1 MTFEK
6 LSKEIQTLNADV
18 QKLTEKQLQLVIKF
32 AEVKRTHNN
41 KVDNWDGSNYP
52 EKNPLGKDNVVGL
65 NEYQQRINKNPVGG
79 GWYHFYGVPKNEEG
93 KLFIS
98 LIDKYLN
105 RNVYGYRARGRG
117 NGSYSHSLP
126 SDQADSFVIYLD
138 EKKKI

>member
-1 MTFEK
+1 MTFDK
-6 LSKEIQTLNADV
+6 LSKEIQTLNAEV
-18 QKLTEKQLQLVIKF
+18 KTLTEKQLQLVIQF
-32 AEVKRTHNN
+32 AEVKRTHN
-41 KVDNWDGSNYP
+41 DN
-52 EKNPLGKDNVVGL
+52 KDNVVGL

-93 KLFIS
+93 ELFIK

-138 EKKKI
+138 EKKKGV

>member
-6 LSKEIQTLNADV
+6 LSKEIQTLNAEIG
-18 QKLTEKQLQLVIKF
+18 KLTTRQIVLSQQF

-41 KVDNWDGSNYP
+41 N
-52 EKNPLGKDNVVGL
+52 KDNVVGL

-138 EKKKI
+138 EKKKGV

>member
-6 LSKEIQTLNADV
+6 LSKEIQTLNADI

-41 KVDNWDGSNYP
+41 NN
-52 EKNPLGKDNVVGL
+52 KDNVVGL

-93 KLFIS
+93 ELFIK

-105 RNVYGYRARGRG
+105 RKVYGYRARGRG

-126 SDQADSFVIYLD
+126 SDLADSFVIYLD
-138 EKKKI
+138 EKKKGV

>member
-6 LSKEIQTLNADV
+6 LSKEIQTLNADI

-41 KVDNWDGSNYP
+41 DN
-52 EKNPLGKDNVVGL
+52 KDNVVGL

-93 KLFIS
+93 ELFIK

-138 EKKKI
+138 EKKKGV

>member
-1 MTFEK
+1 MTFDK
-6 LSKEIQTLNADV
+6 LSKEIQTLNAEV
-18 QKLTEKQLQLVIKF
+18 KTLTEKQLQLVMQF

-41 KVDNWDGSNYP
+41 N
-52 EKNPLGKDNVVGL
+52 KDNVVGL

-93 KLFIS
+93 ELFIK

-138 EKKKI
+138 EKKKGV

>member
-6 LSKEIQTLNADV
+6 LSKEIQTLNAEIG
-18 QKLTEKQLQLVIKF
+18 KLTTRQIVLSQQF

-41 KVDNWDGSNYP
+41 N
-52 EKNPLGKDNVVGL
+52 KDNVVGL

-79 GWYHFYGVPKNEEG
+79 GWYHFYGVPNNEEG
-93 KLFIS
+93 ELFIK

-126 SDQADSFVIYLD
+126 SDLADSFVIYLD
-138 EKKKI
+138 EKKKGV

>member
-1 MTFEK
+1 MTFDK
-6 LSKEIQTLNADV
+6 LSKEIQTLNAEV
-18 QKLTEKQLQLVIKF
+18 QKLTEKQVQLVIQF

-41 KVDNWDGSNYP
+41 N
-52 EKNPLGKDNVVGL
+52 KDNVVGL

-79 GWYHFYGVPKNEEG
+79 GWYHFYGVPNNEEG

-98 LIDKYLN
+98 LIDKFLN
-105 RNVYGYRARGRG
+105 RDVYGYRARGRG

-126 SDQADSFVIYLD
+126 SDQADSFVVYLD

>member
-41 KVDNWDGSNYP
+41 DN
-52 EKNPLGKDNVVGL
+52 KDNVVGL

-117 NGSYSHSLP
+117 NGSCSHSLP
-126 SDQADSFVIYLD
+126 SDQADSFVVYLD

>member
-1 MTFEK
+1 MTFDK
-6 LSKEIQTLNADV
+6 LSKEIQTLNAEV
-18 QKLTEKQLQLVIKF
+18 KTLTEKQLQLVMQC

-41 KVDNWDGSNYP
+41 
-52 EKNPLGKDNVVGL
+52 KDNVVGL

-93 KLFIS
+93 ELFIK

-126 SDQADSFVIYLD
+126 SDLADSFVIYLD
-138 EKKKI
+138 EKKKGV

>member
-1 MTFEK
+1 MTFDK
-6 LSKEIQTLNADV
+6 LSKEIQTLNAEV
-18 QKLTEKQLQLVIKF
+18 KTLTEKQLQLVMQF

-41 KVDNWDGSNYP
+41 N
-52 EKNPLGKDNVVGL
+52 KDNVVGL

-93 KLFIS
+93 ELFIK

-126 SDQADSFVIYLD
+126 SDLADSFVIYLD
-138 EKKKI
+138 EKKKGV

>member
-41 KVDNWDGSNYP
+41 N
-52 EKNPLGKDNVVGL
+52 KDNVVGL

-93 KLFIS
+93 KLLIS

-138 EKKKI
+138 EKKKGV

>member
-1 MTFEK
+1 MTFDK

-32 AEVKRTHNN
+32 AEVKRTHN
-41 KVDNWDGSNYP
+41 DN
-52 EKNPLGKDNVVGL
+52 KDNVVGL

-79 GWYHFYGVPKNEEG
+79 GWYHFYGVPNNEEG

-98 LIDKYLN
+98 LIDKFLN
-105 RNVYGYRARGRG
+105 RDVYGYRARGRG

-138 EKKKI
+138 EKKKGV

>member
-6 LSKEIQTLNADV
+6 LSKEIQTLNADI

-41 KVDNWDGSNYP
+41 DN
-52 EKNPLGKDNVVGL
+52 KDNVVGL

-93 KLFIS
+93 ELFIK

-126 SDQADSFVIYLD
+126 SDLADSFVIYLD

>member
-1 MTFEK
+1 MTFDK
-6 LSKEIQTLNADV
+6 LSKEIQTLNAEV
-18 QKLTEKQLQLVIKF
+18 QKLTEKQVQLVIQF

-41 KVDNWDGSNYP
+41 N
-52 EKNPLGKDNVVGL
+52 KDNVVGL

-98 LIDKYLN
+98 LIDKFLN
-105 RNVYGYRARGRG
+105 RDVYGYRARGRG

-126 SDQADSFVIYLD
+126 SDQADSFVVYLD

>member
-6 LSKEIQTLNADV
+6 LSKEIQILNADV

-41 KVDNWDGSNYP
+41 N
-52 EKNPLGKDNVVGL
+52 KDNVVGL

-79 GWYHFYGVPKNEEG
+79 GWYHFYGVPNNEEG

-98 LIDKYLN
+98 LIDKFLN
-105 RNVYGYRARGRG
+105 RDVYGYRARGRG

-126 SDQADSFVIYLD
+126 SDQADSFVVYLD

>member
-1 MTFEK
+1 MK
-6 LSKEIQTLNADV
+6 
-18 QKLTEKQLQLVIKF
+18 TEQLVEQRIEKHL
-32 AEVKRTHNN
+32 ELGEETPKNDVKVLNTEGSIVPIVNN
-41 KVDNWDGSNYP
+41 NDN
-52 EKNPLGKDNVVGL
+52 KDNVVGL

-79 GWYHFYGVPKNEEG
+79 GWYHFYGFPKNEEG

-126 SDQADSFVIYLD
+126 SDQADSFVVYLD

>member
-41 KVDNWDGSNYP
+41 N
-52 EKNPLGKDNVVGL
+52 KDNVVGL

-93 KLFIS
+93 ELFIK

-126 SDQADSFVIYLD
+126 SDHADSFVIYLD
-138 EKKKI
+138 EKKKGV

>member
-1 MTFEK
+1 MTFDK
-6 LSKEIQTLNADV
+6 LSKEIQTLNAEV
-18 QKLTEKQLQLVIKF
+18 KTLTEKQLQLVIQF

-41 KVDNWDGSNYP
+41 DN
-52 EKNPLGKDNVVGL
+52 KDNVVGL

-93 KLFIS
+93 ELFIK

-126 SDQADSFVIYLD
+126 SDLADSFVIYLD
-138 EKKKI
+138 EKKKGV

>member
-1 MTFEK
+1 MTFDK
-6 LSKEIQTLNADV
+6 LSKEKQTLNAEV
-18 QKLTEKQLQLVIKF
+18 QKLTEKQVQLVIQF

-41 KVDNWDGSNYP
+41 N
-52 EKNPLGKDNVVGL
+52 KDNVVGL

-93 KLFIS
+93 ELFIK

-126 SDQADSFVIYLD
+126 SDLADSFVIYLD
-138 EKKKI
+138 EKKKGV

>member
-1 MTFEK
+1 MTFDK
-6 LSKEIQTLNADV
+6 LSKEIQTLNAEV
-18 QKLTEKQLQLVIKF
+18 KTLTEKQLQLVMQF

-41 KVDNWDGSNYP
+41 N
-52 EKNPLGKDNVVGL
+52 KDNVVGL

-79 GWYHFYGVPKNEEG
+79 GWYHFYGVPNNEEG

-98 LIDKYLN
+98 LIDKFLN
-105 RNVYGYRARGRG
+105 RDVYGYRARGRG

-126 SDQADSFVIYLD
+126 SDQADSFVVYLD

>member
-41 KVDNWDGSNYP
+41 DN
-52 EKNPLGKDNVVGL
+52 KDNVVGL

-126 SDQADSFVIYLD
+126 SDQADSFVVYLD

>member
-1 MTFEK
+1 MTFDK
-6 LSKEIQTLNADV
+6 LSKEIQTLNAEV
-18 QKLTEKQLQLVIKF
+18 KTLTEKQLQLVIQF

-41 KVDNWDGSNYP
+41 N
-52 EKNPLGKDNVVGL
+52 KDNVVGL

-93 KLFIS
+93 ELFIK

-138 EKKKI
+138 EKKKGV

>member
-41 KVDNWDGSNYP
+41 DN
-52 EKNPLGKDNVVGL
+52 KDNVVGL

-126 SDQADSFVIYLD
+126 SDLADSFVIYLD
-138 EKKKI
+138 EKKKGV

>member
-1 MTFEK
+1 MTFDK
-6 LSKEIQTLNADV
+6 LSKEIQTLNAEV
-18 QKLTEKQLQLVIKF
+18 KTLTEKQLQLVMQF
-32 AEVKRTHNN
+32 AEVKRTHN
-41 KVDNWDGSNYP
+41 D
-52 EKNPLGKDNVVGL
+52 KDNVVGL

-93 KLFIS
+93 ELFIK

-126 SDQADSFVIYLD
+126 SDQADSFVVYLD

>member
-6 LSKEIQTLNADV
+6 LSKEIQTINADV

-41 KVDNWDGSNYP
+41 N
-52 EKNPLGKDNVVGL
+52 KDNVVGL

-79 GWYHFYGVPKNEEG
+79 GWYHFYGVPNNEEG

-98 LIDKYLN
+98 LIDKFLN
-105 RNVYGYRARGRG
+105 RDVYGYRARGRG

-126 SDQADSFVIYLD
+126 SDQADSFVVYLD

>member
-6 LSKEIQTLNADV
+6 LSKEIQTLNAEV
-18 QKLTEKQLQLVIKF
+18 KTLTEKQLQLVMQF

-41 KVDNWDGSNYP
+41 
-52 EKNPLGKDNVVGL
+52 KDNVVGL

-93 KLFIS
+93 ELFIK

-126 SDQADSFVIYLD
+126 SDLADSFVIYLD
-138 EKKKI
+138 EKKKGV

>member
-1 MTFEK
+1 MTFDK
-6 LSKEIQTLNADV
+6 LSKEIQTLNAEV
-18 QKLTEKQLQLVIKF
+18 NTLTEKQLQLVMQF

-41 KVDNWDGSNYP
+41 N
-52 EKNPLGKDNVVGL
+52 KDNVVGL

-79 GWYHFYGVPKNEEG
+79 GWYHFYGVPNNEEG

-98 LIDKYLN
+98 LIDKFLN
-105 RNVYGYRARGRG
+105 RDVYGYRARGRG

-126 SDQADSFVIYLD
+126 SDQADSFVVYLD

>member
-1 MTFEK
+1 MTFDK
-6 LSKEIQTLNADV
+6 LSKEIQTLNAEV
-18 QKLTEKQLQLVIKF
+18 KTLTEKQLQLVMQF

-41 KVDNWDGSNYP
+41 
-52 EKNPLGKDNVVGL
+52 KDNVVGL

-93 KLFIS
+93 ELFIK

-126 SDQADSFVIYLD
+126 SDLADSFVIYLD
-138 EKKKI
+138 EKKKGV

>member
-41 KVDNWDGSNYP
+41 N
-52 EKNPLGKDNVVGL
+52 KDNVVGL

-79 GWYHFYGVPKNEEG
+79 GWYHFYGVPKNEGGE
-93 KLFIS
+93 LFIK

-138 EKKKI
+138 EKRKGV

>member
-1 MTFEK
+1 MTFDK
-6 LSKEIQTLNADV
+6 LSKEIQTLNAEV
-18 QKLTEKQLQLVIKF
+18 KTLTEKQLQLVMQF

-41 KVDNWDGSNYP
+41 N
-52 EKNPLGKDNVVGL
+52 KDNVVGL

-79 GWYHFYGVPKNEEG
+79 GWYHFYGVPNNEEG

-98 LIDKYLN
+98 LIDKFLN
-105 RNVYGYRARGRG
+105 RDVYGYRARGRG

-138 EKKKI
+138 EKKKGV

>member
-6 LSKEIQTLNADV
+6 LSKEIQTLNTDI

-41 KVDNWDGSNYP
+41 DN
-52 EKNPLGKDNVVGL
+52 KDNVVGL

-93 KLFIS
+93 ELFIK

-126 SDQADSFVIYLD
+126 SDLADRFVIYLD
-138 EKKKI
+138 EKKKGV

>member
-32 AEVKRTHNN
+32 AEVKRTHN
-41 KVDNWDGSNYP
+41 DN
-52 EKNPLGKDNVVGL
+52 KDNVVGL

-126 SDQADSFVIYLD
+126 SDQADSFVVYLD

>member
-1 MTFEK
+1 M
-6 LSKEIQTLNADV
+6 
-18 QKLTEKQLQLVIKF
+18 
-32 AEVKRTHNN
+32 
-41 KVDNWDGSNYP
+41 
-52 EKNPLGKDNVVGL
+52 GL

-93 KLFIS
+93 ELFIK

-126 SDQADSFVIYLD
+126 SDLADSFVIYLD
-138 EKKKI
+138 EKKKGV

>member
-41 KVDNWDGSNYP
+41 N
-52 EKNPLGKDNVVGL
+52 KDNVVGL
-65 NEYQQRINKNPVGG
+65 NEYQNPVGG

-93 KLFIS
+93 ELFIK

-138 EKKKI
+138 EKKKGV